1 VSNAFAEDDARK
13 IMVPLIDDG
22 SLVRIPVEVLGQT
35 RYFVVD
41 TGTSATILDARFADR
56 LAATGEVISENTSG
70 ESVQAAAYNAPDIS
84 IDGVSVRISRV
95 YCNDLS
101 LQRMV
106 IGEGCDGI
114 LGMDILHQYSVTIDL
129 FNKTFLMTKD
139 NVAPADSEKIQL
151 GSNDGIPEVP
161 IAIDG
166 GIPEQLIIDSGS
178 NAAISL
184 NQSAW
189 DKILSPG
196 EKHAAVSILYSASG
210 GSVKSSLTTKIRSIK
225 CGSAQYSGIV
235 CQMISQSALSSV
247 GLPFFRHNSVV
258 LDFPHNILYFQSRP
272 GAWVDE
278 QDMSG
283 LHLLKQNGK
292 VVVYSVNQTS
302 PAESC
307 GIKAGDQVENIDGE
321 PCSKMTMK
329 TVRAKFAGLDGEHR
343 SVELVRGSQH
353 FRVSITLKRVI

>member
-41 TGTSATILDARFADR
+41 TGTSATILDSRFADR

-151 GSNDGIPEVP
+151 GSDVIPP
-161 IAIDG
+161 IR
-166 GIPEQLIIDSGS
+166 
-178 NAAISL
+178 AA
-184 NQSAW
+184 
-189 DKILSPG
+189 
-196 EKHAAVSILYSASG
+196 
-210 GSVKSSLTTKIRSIK
+210 
-225 CGSAQYSGIV
+225 
-235 CQMISQSALSSV
+235 
-247 GLPFFRHNSVV
+247 
-258 LDFPHNILYFQSRP
+258 
-272 GAWVDE
+272 
-278 QDMSG
+278 
-283 LHLLKQNGK
+283 
-292 VVVYSVNQTS
+292 
-302 PAESC
+302 
-307 GIKAGDQVENIDGE
+307 
-321 PCSKMTMK
+321 
-329 TVRAKFAGLDGEHR
+329 
-343 SVELVRGSQH
+343 
-353 FRVSITLKRVI
+353 